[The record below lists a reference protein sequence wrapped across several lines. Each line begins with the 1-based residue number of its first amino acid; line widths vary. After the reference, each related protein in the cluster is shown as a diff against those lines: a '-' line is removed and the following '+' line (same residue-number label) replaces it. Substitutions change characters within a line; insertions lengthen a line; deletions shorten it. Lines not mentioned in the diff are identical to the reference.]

1 MRKNK
6 TGCTANRESRKTRG
20 ANAAINGF
28 CEPGHAA
35 SALCW
40 RSVAVQLCKALCA
53 LCCVLARSV
62 NTRTVA
68 STGQHL
74 SEVSSHSSSVQS
86 CLYSCKQQSLYI
98 EATIIDTAS
107 GTKDVAGL
115 MTKVK
120 TPPLAHHVC
129 FQTPRWRQQKHSA
142 Q

>member
-6 TGCTANRESRKTRG
+6 TGCTANRESQKIRG

-28 CEPGHAA
+28 CQPGWTRCFSFVLEKCCCAA
-35 SALCW
+35 LQGFVCP
-40 RSVAVQLCKALCA
+40 
-53 LCCVLARSV
+53 VLARGV
-62 NTRTVA
+62 NTRPVA

-74 SEVSSHSSSVQS
+74 SEVSSRSSSS
-86 CLYSCKQQSLYI
+86 YLYSCKQQSLYI

-129 FQTPRWRQQKHSA
+129 FQTPRWRQQKDSA